1 MLRVVA
7 MSIAFPIAV
16 GLVAQESA
24 PNAVPSTFRTY
35 VVADQRFE
43 MKKSADAKTAPERDP
58 RDRTEKL
65 HCFVCEHGLN
75 PTLAILTRAEP
86 TEESAAAKL
95 AKGLQPLVNDNR
107 GARLNAFVAFL
118 LLDAEFP
125 GDNGRNDKGE
135 FTRDIKAGQVKAL
148 AEAVKAN
155 LVPFSLAAKKSDA
168 VTAWGLTDE
177 QETVVV
183 LYNRMRIVKKWTF
196 AAGAPSDDDIKAILA
211 ATKAE
216 AEVTK

>member
-7 MSIAFPIAV
+7 MSMAFLAAV
-16 GLVAQESA
+16 GLIAQEPA

-35 VVADQRFE
+35 VVVDQRFE
-43 MKKSADAKTAPERDP
+43 LKKSSDPKAAPERDP

-75 PTLAILTRAEP
+75 PTVAILTRAEP
-86 TEESAAAKL
+86 TEDSAAAKL
-95 AKGLQPLVNDNR
+95 AKGLQPLINDNR
-107 GARLNAFVAFL
+107 GAQLNAFVTFL

-135 FTRDIKAGQVKAL
+135 FTRDGKAAQVKTL
-148 AEAVKAN
+148 SEAVKSN
-155 LVPFSLAAKKSDA
+155 LVPFTLAAKKSDA

-183 LYNRMRIVKKWTF
+183 LYHRMRIVKKWAF
-196 AAGAPSDDDIKAILA
+196 AAGAPTDNDVKMILA
-211 ATKAE
+211 AAK

>member
-1 MLRVVA
+1 MLRFTA
-7 MSIAFPIAV
+7 MSIAFLVAA

-24 PNAVPSTFRTY
+24 PNAVPATLRNY
-35 VVADQRFE
+35 VVVDARFE
-43 MKKSADAKTAPERDP
+43 VKKSADPKGAPERDP

-75 PTLAILTRAEP
+75 PTLAILTRANP
-86 TEESAAAKL
+86 TEDSAAAKL

-107 GARLNAFVAFL
+107 GAQLNAFAVFL
-118 LLDAEFP
+118 VLDAEFP

-135 FTRDIKAGQVKAL
+135 FTRDVKAGQVKAL
-148 AEAVKAN
+148 GEALKTN
-155 LVPFSLAAKKSDA
+155 LIPFGMAAKKSDSA
-168 VTAWGLTDE
+168 TAWGLSDE

-183 LYNRMRIVKKWTF
+183 LYHKMRIVKKWAF
-196 AAGAPSDDDIKAILA
+196 NAGAPSDDEIKTILA

-216 AEVTK
+216 VAK